1 MNPENLVEWFR
12 GPDAAAWQRKR
23 GIAVVAAKTWRIPW
37 RMPMLR
43 ACRRRGAGV
52 VAGPAAPAN
61 PGTPMTP
68 FVRTLLLLAA
78 TLPPVAALAQGA
90 TPPASPA
97 TTGEPSCDAAA
108 IAWRNCIAASPKND
122 ADKAQANLEVDKF
135 MRDVA
140 DAGPAHRPS
149 ITGACPRT
157 REGYETMLRMGT
169 CAANTTGARD
179 DVRVARDPV
188 PPPIQ
193 RR

>member
-1 MNPENLVEWFR
+1 MPLLRRAFAPVASL
-12 GPDAAAWQRKR
+12 GLPLLLLAGLCAMAPDAAAQS
-23 GIAVVAAKTWRIPW
+23 
-37 RMPMLR
+37 
-43 ACRRRGAGV
+43 
-52 VAGPAAPAN
+52 
-61 PGTPMTP
+61 
-68 FVRTLLLLAA
+68 RTL
-78 TLPPVAALAQGA
+78 V
-90 TPPASPA
+90 TPT
-97 TTGEPSCDAAA
+97 TTGDAACDAAA
-108 IAWRNCIAASPKND
+108 AAWRACIAASPKRE
-122 ADKAQANLEVDKF
+122 ADKAQANTEVDKF